1 MEVTEAWR
9 QFQNVMFER
18 RGEQLQNMM
27 FESGEEQLQ
36 GV

>member
-18 RGEQLQNMM
+18 GGEQLQNMM